1 MKISN
6 REVMAFNIKDNLA
19 RGYFERIGEL
29 KQKAQK
35 DVKALKADKAR
46 SALEKATVAEKL
58 QAQIT
63 DKLNGILKHADD
75 VRIRANQLEDSL
87 MAKTVS
93 KLNVA
98 ELSSMA
104 SFMLQLD
111 QKQRL
116 ELARTDPDA
125 LAVATKFGDVLGI
138 SKNTIEMNKTELM
151 KANNPEQYQQLQ
163 DLRQAEQYIV
173 DMSHDAISEA
183 KPFDSFINNPVLKT
197 AATFE
202 EL

>member
-1 MKISN
+1 
-6 REVMAFNIKDNLA
+6 
-19 RGYFERIGEL
+19 
-29 KQKAQK
+29 
-35 DVKALKADKAR
+35 
-46 SALEKATVAEKL
+46 
-58 QAQIT
+58 
-63 DKLNGILKHADD
+63 
-75 VRIRANQLEDSL
+75 
-87 MAKTVS
+87 
-93 KLNVA
+93 
-98 ELSSMA
+98 MA
-104 SFMLQLD
+104 SFMLQLN

-138 SKNTIEMNKTELM
+138 SKETIEMNKTELM
-151 KANNPEQYQQLQ
+151 KANNPEQYEQLQ